1 MRRGREVSAVRPR
14 TAAEAKAAEVR
25 ARTGGRQTKLDD
37 PKAPEPFEAEQWI
50 DEGSVRDAADEA
62 TQRAVGAKRAPGRRA
77 AKTLDEQ
84 TLGGLDRAVGNR
96 RAARLA
102 DMLAQGRDS
111 LERERYEESR
121 RLARTVT
128 REAPDVAEAQE
139 VAGLAAYRL
148 GRWRE
153 AVVALEAARVITGGV
168 RNHAV
173 LADCYRAQRK
183 FRQVDELWMEV
194 REASPAPE
202 QMAEARI
209 VAAGALADQ
218 GDLAGAIKL
227 MGAVG
232 SRTRKVHEHHLKQWY
247 VLADLYDRSGDIVRA
262 RQLFETVLHH
272 DPTYADT
279 SARLRSLG
287 R

>member
-1 MRRGREVSAVRPR
+1 VRPP

-25 ARTGGRQTKLDD
+25 ARTGGRQTS
-37 PKAPEPFEAEQWI
+37 PEKPARQEAYEPDQWI
-50 DEGSVRDAADEA
+50 DEGSVRDAADAA
-62 TQRAVGAKRAPGRRA
+62 TARAGTPPVRVPGRRA
-77 AKTLDEQ
+77 ARSLDVE
-84 TLGGLDRAVGNR
+84 TLGGLERAVGAR
-96 RAARLA
+96 RSARLA
-102 DMLAQGRDS
+102 DMLAQARDA
-111 LERERYEESR
+111 LERDRFEESR

-153 AVVALEAARVITGGV
+153 AVVALEAARAITRSI

-173 LADCYRAQRK
+173 LADSYRAQRK
-183 FRQVDELWMEV
+183 YAQVEELWREV
-194 REASPAPE
+194 REASPEPA

-218 GDLAGAIKL
+218 GDLAGAINV
-227 MGAVG
+227 MGPVA
-232 SRTRKVHEHHLKQWY
+232 TKRKVREYHLKQWY
-247 VLADLYDRSGDIVRA
+247 VLGDLYDRSGDVVRA
-262 RQLFETVLHH
+262 RQLFEMVLAH
-272 DPTYADT
+272 DPDFADT
-279 SARLRSLG
+279 AQRLRALG

>member
-1 MRRGREVSAVRPR
+1 VRQ
-14 TAAEAKAAEVR
+14 EAY
-25 ARTGGRQTKLDD
+25 
-37 PKAPEPFEAEQWI
+37 EPDQWI
-50 DEGSVRDAADEA
+50 DEGSVRDAADAA
-62 TQRAVGAKRAPGRRA
+62 TARAAKAPVRSPGRRA
-77 AKTLDEQ
+77 VRSLDDE
-84 TLGGLDRAVGNR
+84 TLGGLDRAVGGR

-102 DMLAQGRDS
+102 DMLAQARDA
-111 LERERYEESR
+111 LERERFEEAR

-153 AVVALEAARVITGGV
+153 AVVALEAARSITRSV

-173 LADCYRAQRK
+173 LADSYRAQRK
-183 FRQVDELWMEV
+183 YAQVEELWLEV
-194 REASPAPE
+194 REASPEPG

-218 GDLAGAIKL
+218 GDLAGAIKV
-227 MGAVG
+227 MGPAG
-232 SRTRKVHEHHLKQWY
+232 SKVRKVREYHLKQWY
-247 VLADLYDRSGDIVRA
+247 VLADLYDRSGDVVRA
-262 RQLFETVLHH
+262 RQLFEMVLAH
-272 DPTYADT
+272 DPDFAD
-279 SARLRSLG
+279 AAQRLRALG

>member
-1 MRRGREVSAVRPR
+1 MH
-14 TAAEAKAAEVR
+14 
-25 ARTGGRQTKLDD
+25 ARTGGRQTSLDKLA
-37 PKAPEPFEAEQWI
+37 APEPFAAEQWI
-50 DEGSVRDAADEA
+50 DEGSVRDAADAA
-62 TQRAVGAKRAPGRRA
+62 TQRATGAKRSTGRRA

-84 TLGGLDRAVGNR
+84 TLGGLDRAVGSK

-102 DMLAQGRDS
+102 DMLAQARDA
-111 LERERYEESR
+111 LERDRYEESR

-153 AVVALEAARVITGGV
+153 AVAALEAARAITGGI

-183 FRQVDELWMEV
+183 YRQVEELWLEV
-194 REASPAPE
+194 REMSPAPE
-202 QMAEARI
+202 LMAEARI

-218 GDLAGAIKL
+218 GDLAGAIRT
-227 MGAVG
+227 MGTIG
-232 SRTRKVHEHHLKQWY
+232 SRTRKVHEYHLKQWY
-247 VLADLYDRSGDIVRA
+247 VLADLYDRSGDVVRA

-272 DPTYADT
+272 DPDYADAT
-279 SARLRSLG
+279 ARLRGLG